1 MVHTI
6 KMLNTM
12 ETIENLASYLK
23 LTIIMDEKSL
33 FAFPNLV
40 RQVCGWSGSI
50 NIFQCLVSSRCRVP
64 KIIKIGW
71 FFAKI

>member
-40 RQVCGWSGSI
+40 RQVCG
-50 NIFQCLVSSRCRVP
+50 
-64 KIIKIGW
+64 
-71 FFAKI
+71 